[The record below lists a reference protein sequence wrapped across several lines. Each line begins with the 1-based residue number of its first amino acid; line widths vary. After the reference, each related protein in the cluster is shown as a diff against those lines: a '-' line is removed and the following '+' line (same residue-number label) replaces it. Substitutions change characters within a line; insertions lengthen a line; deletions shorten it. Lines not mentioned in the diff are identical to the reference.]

1 MPEEQRH
8 LEIQFGDVAG
18 LTDRE
23 IQLFLREVDTRDLAV
38 AMKDATQE
46 INERIFS
53 NVSDRVETM
62 IRLEMDL
69 LDAPPAHV
77 KSVQGRVS
85 QILQKLV
92 QAGLIRHPG
101 EPLPEEQRESRERRD
116 RSIRECRERLEWLNQ
131 REGKGPG
138 ISLSTITGLLLG
150 ILLVTWGIRGGVA
163 LSHPGP
169 AAAFV
174 LLGTAAVVLTAH
186 DLRDAFGMGKLL
198 IKTLFYRLTPVQVWI
213 EYQILCLEGARR
225 GGILSL
231 KHVVDRIPDPFLRG
245 GMELAIDG
253 VEPNIVKKL
262 LEEELSCMEDRH
274 RAGQAVMATAG
285 VGGGL
290 FGGIGFLLVLMSGHT
305 SGMAFIPLLW
315 GLIVGGVC
323 YALRGRLQRRTAMEV
338 HQRRMAV
345 MSIFEIQHGTHPTM
359 LRWALTRLVAPRRRP
374 ECLKSMAAQG
384 KGVPIQ
390 LQAL

>member
-8 LEIQFGDVAG
+8 LEIQFGDLAG

-23 IQLFLREVDTRDLAV
+23 IQLFLRKVDTRDLAV

-69 LDAPPAHV
+69 SDVPPAHV
-77 KSVQGRVS
+77 RSVQDRVS

-92 QAGLIRHPG
+92 QTGLIRYPG
-101 EPLPEEQRESRERRD
+101 EPSPEEQRASRERRD

-131 REGKGPG
+131 RGGKGPG
-138 ISLSTITGLLLG
+138 ISLSTIVGLFLG
-150 ILLVTWGIRGGVA
+150 TLLVTWGIREGVA

-169 AAAFV
+169 AAGFV
-174 LLGTAAVVLTAH
+174 LLGAAAVALTAH
-186 DLRDAFGMGKLL
+186 DLRDAFGMGRLL
-198 IKTLFYRLTPVQVWI
+198 TKTLFYRLPPVQVWI

-231 KHVVDRIPDPFLRG
+231 KHVLDRIPDPFLRG
-245 GMELAIDG
+245 GMELAVDG

-262 LEEELSCMEDRH
+262 LEEELSCMEERH

-290 FGGIGFLLVLMSGHT
+290 FGGIGLLLGLMSGHASGVT
-305 SGMAFIPLLW
+305 SGDIRAAMIPLLW

-338 HQRRMAV
+338 HRRRMAI

-359 LRWALTRLVAPRRRP
+359 LRWALTRLVAPRWRP
-374 ECLKSMAAQG
+374 ECLKPM
-384 KGVPIQ
+384 
-390 LQAL
+390 QASA